1 MDIHTQGQNI
11 FASLKTNL
19 KRYLAKH
26 IKRFKL
32 QDSESVATTESVSG
46 YIKSI
51 REKDKSENSLCDSP
65 GYGFASIGGNKA
77 GYSELTENSF
87 IFLDC
92 AMEEAKEV
100 LYEIKKEN
108 EED

>member
-1 MDIHTQGQNI
+1 MAQERQNI
-11 FASLKTNL
+11 YIA
-19 KRYLAKH
+19 APG
-26 IKRFKL
+26 FKGL
-32 QDSESVATTESVSG
+32 NTQDSPVTQDAS
-46 YIKSI
+46 
-51 REKDKSENSLCDSP
+51 
-65 GYGFASIGGNKA
+65 FASIAENKA
-77 GYSELTENSF
+77 GNSELTENSF